1 MNIKYNRTIIKL
13 WQLFC
18 TSFKILRKFSTFTV
32 DYEHYL
38 RYVCART
45 IIGKVVVCQGQFKRK
60 RKTSFSL
67 VILYLRVKKIVR
79 GILWVVWVTSFVYS
93 Y

>member
-1 MNIKYNRTIIKL
+1 MVTML
-13 WQLFC
+13 

-32 DYEHYL
+32 DYKYYL
-38 RYVCART
+38 RHVCART
-45 IIGKVVVCQGQFKRK
+45 IIGKDVVCQGQIKRK

-67 VILYLRVKKIVR
+67 VISYLRLKKIVR